1 MPDEEYIISDGESVP
16 SVAKDRGFFW
26 KTLWDKNPELKGKR
40 KNPNV
45 LLAGDVLKI
54 PELDPATFS
63 KPSDARHKFK
73 RKGDPAKIKVKL
85 SMMGEPRKN
94 EKYVINIDGTV
105 INGTTDGDGV
115 LEQFIPGN
123 AKSAVL
129 LLDDGKEQHALNI
142 GNLDP
147 VDEVTGIQQRLENLG
162 HSTGGEL
169 GEIGEATKEAI
180 RKFQA
185 KYNLEVTG
193 EADAAT
199 KAKLSE
205 LSQ

>member
-1 MPDEEYIISDGESVP
+1 MPDEEYTVSDGESVP
-16 SVAKDRGFFW
+16 SIAKDRGFFW
-26 KTLWDKNPELKGKR
+26 KTLWDKNPELKSKR

-54 PELDPATFS
+54 PELQPAEFS

-85 SMMGEPRKN
+85 LMMGEPRKN
-94 EKYVINIDGTV
+94 EKYILNIDGTT
-105 INGTTDGDGV
+105 INGTTDGDGM
-115 LEQFIPGN
+115 LEQFVPGN
-123 AKSAVL
+123 AKSAIL
-129 LLDDGKEQHALNI
+129 ILDEGKEQHTLNI

-162 HSTGGEL
+162 HSVGGEF
-169 GEIGEATKEAI
+169 GEIGEGTKEAL

-185 KYNLEVTG
+185 KFKLEVTG